1 MQLDKILTRT
11 QLESWR
17 VIFTELARAKGSDDP
32 PLTLQ
37 LVTTIDELI
46 VFISR
51 GVGCCLCQRIQPQ
64 CSWCKDQAAILTHF
78 NGAK

>member
-11 QLESWR
+11 ELESWR
-17 VIFTELARAKGSDDP
+17 VIFTELGQSTGGS
-32 PLTLQ
+32 PLSLQ

-51 GVGCCLCQRIQPQ
+51 GVGCCLCQRIQP
-64 CSWCKDQAAILTHF
+64 HE
-78 NGAK
+78 